1 MSHSDEELKKLE
13 ELLHKCDA
21 VDEKIRDIQE
31 TLYLLSIP
39 GMKESIL
46 AGMNQPIEDCISW
59 EELEWDLANSDD

>member
-1 MSHSDEELKKLE
+1 MSHSDEALKKLE
-13 ELLHKCDA
+13 ELLHKSDA
-21 VDEKIRDIQE
+21 VDEKIRGIQE

-59 EELEWDLANSDD
+59 EELKWELANSDD